1 MTDIS
6 SPLAHIDGFS
16 QHKNVRS
23 ILVRDA
29 RNSFSPLVSIM
40 IPTYRRP
47 DLLKES
53 VKSALSQITTV
64 PFEVVVVDNDSE
76 LERANE
82 VEKVIASFE
91 APNLRY
97 FRNEMNVGLYGNW
110 NRCIELAR
118 GRWITNLNDDDLLDQ
133 TFLNDMLGIV
143 ATDPSI
149 KLVGCSARVLDTRNN
164 VPPAT
169 FLTRA
174 KDFARNLSVLV
185 GGSKPRKVGVGSYF
199 LAYPHHG
206 SLGILMDRQAAIEM
220 GGYSPDF
227 HPVSDYLFLSRFVLL
242 HDVRYLPKVLTT
254 YRIAVNVS
262 INKDVCVGG
271 VHLEL
276 KLREALIPYINS
288 NAKLLRYYSRLVAV
302 RAVSV
307 FKKRWCPDL
316 DVDVV
321 LKREGLEFKPA
332 VFQLIVTR
340 SLLRLT
346 FLLASKRHN
355 RYVGNDCKD
364 KDAI

>member
-1 MTDIS
+1 
-6 SPLAHIDGFS
+6 
-16 QHKNVRS
+16 
-23 ILVRDA
+23 
-29 RNSFSPLVSIM
+29 
-40 IPTYRRP
+40 
-47 DLLKES
+47 
-53 VKSALSQITTV
+53 
-64 PFEVVVVDNDSE
+64 
-76 LERANE
+76 
-82 VEKVIASFE
+82 
-91 APNLRY
+91 
-97 FRNEMNVGLYGNW
+97 
-110 NRCIELAR
+110 
-118 GRWITNLNDDDLLDQ
+118 
-133 TFLNDMLGIV
+133 MLGIV
-143 ATDPSI
+143 ATDQSI

-174 KDFARNLSVLV
+174 KNFARNLSVLV

-206 SLGILMDRQAAIEM
+206 SLGILMDRQAAAET

-227 HPVSDYLFLSRFVLL
+227 YPVSDYLFLSRFVLL

-262 INKDVCVGG
+262 INKNVCVGG

-307 FKKRWCPDL
+307 FKKCWCPDL
-316 DVDVV
+316 EADVV
-321 LKREGLEFKPA
+321 LKKEGLVFRPV

-346 FLLASKRHN
+346 FSLASKKHN
-355 RYVGNDCKD
+355 RYVGNYCKD